1 MSAQPLAVEGVSLV
15 LGAFA
20 LREVSLAV
28 DPGEILVLLGPNG
41 AGKSVILETI
51 AGFHRPLQGRVKI
64 GERDVT
70 VFPPEARHVGYVF
83 QNFALFPHL
92 TVAQNVRF
100 ATEARGT
107 AQVRGPGGQ
116 ARIAALL
123 ARFGLSRLADR
134 RPADLSGGEKQR
146 VALARAL
153 AMDPAVFLFDEPFSA
168 LDAVTRDALR
178 DELAGFLREARV
190 PAVYVTHD
198 YAEAMAFADQVAVV
212 DAGTI
217 AQSGP
222 AEDVFGAP
230 RTARIARMLGVDNI
244 VDGEVRAL
252 VGGSAIVAL
261 GAADLRV
268 PMRDRVVAAGQRI
281 SVSVRAEEL
290 SLLPAEA
297 WQRQQRGRQEG
308 EGPGQGLPPRDIV
321 LPAKLLRLVNQGAL
335 VRVVC
340 DCGFPVVAC
349 VTRAQCRQLALA
361 PGAALAVGFPSNA
374 LNLLVD

>member
-1 MSAQPLAVEGVSLV
+1 MSAQELAVENVSLV
-15 LGAFA
+15 LGAFT
-20 LREVSLAV
+20 LHEVSLQVA
-28 DPGEILVLLGPNG
+28 PGEILVLLGSNG

-51 AGFHRPLQGRVKI
+51 AGFHRPLRGRVKI

-70 VFPPEARHVGYVF
+70 ALPPEARHVGYVF

-100 ATEARGT
+100 ATEARGP
-107 AQVRGPGGQ
+107 ARARRSGAE

-123 ARFGLSRLADR
+123 ERFGLSRLADR

-153 AMDPAVFLFDEPFSA
+153 ATDPAVFLFDEPFSA

-198 YAEAMAFADQVAVV
+198 YAEAMAFADHVAVV
-212 DAGTI
+212 DGGTVV
-217 AQSGP
+217 QSGP

-230 RTARIARMLGVDNI
+230 RTVRIARILGVDNI
-244 VDGEVRAL
+244 VEGEVRAR
-252 VGGSAIVAL
+252 VGGIAIIAL
-261 GAADLRV
+261 GASELRV
-268 PMRDRVVAAGQRI
+268 SMRERVVAVGQR
-281 SVSVRAEEL
+281 VSVGIRAEEL
-290 SLLPAEA
+290 SLLPAGQGQG
-297 WQRQQRGRQEG
+297 QRQAEVQEQ
-308 EGPGQGLPPRDIV
+308 GPSARDIAV
-321 LPAKLLRLVNQGAL
+321 PAKILRLANQGPL
-335 VRVVC
+335 VRVAC
-340 DCGFPVVAC
+340 DCGFPLTAW
-349 VTRAQCRQLALA
+349 VTRAQSRQMALA
-361 PGAALAVGFPSNA
+361 PGDETTVIVPPNA